1 MATLSAWKFPTP
13 EGAEAALVILE
24 RLQSE
29 GLIKIDDAAVVTW
42 PADRKRPK
50 TRQAKKGRG
59 ALGGGFWGLLFGL
72 IFFVPLLGVAVG
84 AAVGA
89 ASMRHVGIDDDFIEG
104 VRAKVTPG
112 TSALF
117 ALTSEGVPDKVA
129 EAFRGTQAEL
139 LNTNL
144 STEQETELR
153 EMFAEADTSA
163 DTDTDTDTRVTSS

>member
-13 EGAEAALVILE
+13 LGAEDALKILE
-24 RLQSE
+24 RLQQE
-29 GLIKIDDAAVVTW
+29 GLINVQDAAVVSW
-42 PADRKRPK
+42 PDDRKRPK

-72 IFFVPLLGVAVG
+72 IFFVPVLGVAVG

-89 ASMRHVGIDDDFIEG
+89 ASMRHVGIDDEFIDE

-117 ALTSEGVPDKVA
+117 ALTSDAVPDKVA
-129 EAFRGTQAEL
+129 EAFEGIQPEL
-139 LNTNL
+139 LHTNL
-144 STEQETELR
+144 SEDQEAQLR
-153 EMFAEADTSA
+153 EVFADADTSA
-163 DTDTDTDTRVTSS
+163 DSDADATPTR

>member
-13 EGAEAALVILE
+13 EGAEGTLNILE

-29 GLIKIDDAAVVTW
+29 GLIKVEDAATVTW

-89 ASMRHVGIDDDFIEG
+89 SSMKHVGIDDDFIEG
-104 VRAKVTPG
+104 VRAKVVPG

-129 EAFRGTQAEL
+129 EAFHGTEAEL
-139 LNTNL
+139 LYTNL
-144 STEQETELR
+144 SGDQETELR
-153 EMFAEADTSA
+153 EMFAEADAGS
-163 DTDTDTDTRVTSS
+163 DTGAGARATIS